1 MSKKKVRGYP
11 VVPKADPRLEQVTE
25 ILETC
30 MHQLGGMGARFQML
44 DNLISE
50 AEVDDS
56 QGFADLFASLKREV
70 LFHEGELSRAL
81 SLVWKV
87 KYPGRK
93 RPKKR
98 SEQTESI
105 E

>member
-44 DNLISE
+44 DNLICE
-50 AEVDDS
+50 TGWQDAE
-56 QGFADLFASLKREV
+56 GFSDLFSSLKREV
-70 LFHEGELSRAL
+70 RHHKEELGRAV
-81 SLVWKV
+81 SLLWPV
-87 KYPGRK
+87 KYPGMK